1 MLVEQSA
8 SCVLSHPAWSYLS
21 YLFSHRLRQPP
32 SWGSPCARQGR
43 HRDTGQ
49 RVDLTQLLERPV
61 STAFLPHLHVL
72 FNPCLPTRSAPP
84 SGSRQLAFSTMA
96 VTLAGQAEGLRTEVT
111 GRTHRSHCPRLLH
124 SLLPSPPSWFGPKLP
139 PLGNLRGTGL
149 RIPCLA
155 PQCPPAPNRQMR
167 MEGPASQ
174 TGFTPVTCAHPLEM
188 SGKHNG
194 QVFCLQSFRLNL
206 FKFFIVWDWDTQ
218 ECLHSHGDAQRT
230 FPRERL
236 DPEILDRASP

>member
-1 MLVEQSA
+1 MLLRCLFPRAQLPRSLWPGSSMGPRPLVMFCPFPLPCPREA
-8 SCVLSHPAWSYLS
+8 GLSPSWHPAGHLVLVSGGHPFLS
-21 YLFSHRLRQPP
+21 RLVPP
-32 SWGSPCARQGR
+32 G
-43 HRDTGQ
+43 
-49 RVDLTQLLERPV
+49 
-61 STAFLPHLHVL
+61 HLI
-72 FNPCLPTRSAPP
+72 PP
-84 SGSRQLAFSTMA
+84 KSSLQLAFSTMA